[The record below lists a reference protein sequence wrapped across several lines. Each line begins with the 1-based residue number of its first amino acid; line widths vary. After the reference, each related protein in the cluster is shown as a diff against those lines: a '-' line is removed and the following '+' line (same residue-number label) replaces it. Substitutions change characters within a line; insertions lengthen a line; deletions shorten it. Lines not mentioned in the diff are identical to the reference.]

1 MNKDTMIYK
10 IKTDVEKV
18 LKRKD
23 KATIPSALIDEEG
36 HVVGF
41 MEQAALLTHHLHLL
55 RYRDDFHSTYADK
68 ADAVLQLWTDCL
80 MSIENEWEING
91 TETLKKLILDDMESK
106 PFYVAHNS
114 PRFLF
119 IDLFAGI
126 GGFRMALQNEGG
138 VCVFSS
144 EFDDN
149 AQMTY
154 YQNYGEIPFG
164 DITLDRVK
172 SYIPSRFDIL
182 CGGFPCQPFSIC
194 GRKKGFDDTR
204 GTLFFD
210 VCQILDRHKPKVCF
224 LENVQHLTKHD
235 HGNTFMVIVE
245 SLINL
250 GYNVSNRI
258 LNSKDFG
265 LPQFRE
271 RIFIV
276 GSRNGLFS
284 FNSIKKSPIVSMEN
298 FLDKDGEFEYLKK
311 EEYTILPA
319 NLVKVQMK
327 SGLKFIGYRNKG
339 QWKKGVRPNTEYL
352 SRVHRQP
359 NRIYSVEGTHPTLP
373 SQETSGRFWIYIPW
387 EDSVRK
393 LTINE
398 CYRFMGYPT
407 NFVKHDSLGTQYKQL
422 GNSVAIPVISVIIK
436 AILKQE
442 LLTNN
447 IKDEDVRGHTE
458 QLTFDF

>member
-1 MNKDTMIYK
+1 MIYQ
-10 IKTDVEKV
+10 IKNDIEKA
-18 LKRKD
+18 LKRMD
-23 KATIPSALIDEEG
+23 AANIPSSLKQEG
-36 HVVGF
+36 TVISYI
-41 MEQAALLTHHLHLL
+41 EQAALLTHHLHLL
-55 RYRDDFHSTYADK
+55 KYGNTIPYSYADE
-68 ADAVLQLWTDCL
+68 AIAVLQLWADCL
-80 MSIENEWEING
+80 ANSGNEIGAKGPEG
-91 TETLKKLILDDMESK
+91 LKKLIMKDMESK
-106 PFYVAHNS
+106 PFYKTSKN
-114 PRFLF
+114 PTFLF

-154 YQNYGEIPFG
+154 YENYGEIPFG
-164 DITLDRVK
+164 DITLERTK
-172 SYIPSRFDIL
+172 SYIPDSFDIL

-194 GRKKGFDDTR
+194 GKKKGFEDTR

-210 VCQILDRHKPKVCF
+210 VCQILDKHKPKVCF

-235 HGNTFMVIVE
+235 HGNTFRVIID

-250 GYNVSNRI
+250 GYNVTNKI

-276 GSRNGLFS
+276 GSRSDLFLFS
-284 FNSIKKSPIVSMEN
+284 AIKKSPIVSMES
-298 FLDKDGEFEYLKK
+298 FLDTDGDFEYLEKDV
-311 EEYTILPA
+311 YTLLP
-319 NLVKVQMK
+319 NELVKIQAK
-327 SGLKFIGYRNKG
+327 SGLKFVGYRNKG
-339 QWKKGVRPNTEYL
+339 QWKKGVRPNTEHL

-359 NRIYSVEGTHPTLP
+359 NRIYSIEGTHPTLP
-373 SQETSGRFWIYIPW
+373 SQETSGRFWIYIPK
-387 EDSVRK
+387 EDKVRK

-398 CYRFMGYPT
+398 CYRFMGYPA
-407 NFVKHDSLGTQYKQL
+407 NFVKHSSIGTDYKQL
-422 GNSVAIPVISVIIK
+422 GNSVAIPVISAIIK
-436 AILKQE
+436 EILKQE
-442 LLTNN
+442 LLTKPINYE
-447 IKDEDVRGHTE
+447 ITRGHTE